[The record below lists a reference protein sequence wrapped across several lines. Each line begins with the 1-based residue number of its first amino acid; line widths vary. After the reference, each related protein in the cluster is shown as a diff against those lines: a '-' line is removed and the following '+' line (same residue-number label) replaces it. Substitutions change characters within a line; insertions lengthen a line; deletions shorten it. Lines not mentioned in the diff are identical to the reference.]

1 MRLAAFLFFGFATVG
16 IPFEYSRFFLG
27 QKDEVTMTILEVN
40 NLTKA
45 FGANTILEDVSFKV
59 NKGERVGLIGENGS
73 GKSTLLKMIVGV
85 EEVTGGTITKPK
97 GLRIGYLAQHLTY
110 REGHTVYEEVL
121 NVFGAVRKLRAEL
134 KDLEAE
140 MGHSETA
147 SDEDRLQET
156 MGRYGRLVE
165 AFEHLGGYT
174 YEQRIEAVLEGLGIS
189 GMRNRRIGSLSG
201 GEKNVVALARMLLE
215 EPDILLLD
223 EPGNHLDF
231 EGLAWLEGF
240 IRNYGKTAILVSHD
254 RYLLD
259 RTVERIVELEDRK
272 AAAYSG
278 NYSTYR
284 AEKLRNLIKQK
295 AAYEDQ
301 QKEIRRLEEMVRR
314 FELLGGERDFRQ
326 AKSRQKMLDRMDRVE
341 QPDLD
346 RKRIDPSFGFEER
359 SGRITLELKG
369 YSKAFGD
376 RVLFQDVDMLLSFG
390 DRAGLLGANGTG
402 KTTLFKD
409 ILKQGAWENPV
420 LRIGPKT
427 KIGYYAQEH
436 ETLNPELSILEEVR
450 REKGL
455 TNAQAFTVLS
465 KFLFRWEDMDRKV
478 KTLSGGEKSRVQL
491 AKLMVSDANL
501 LLLDEPTNHLDI
513 QSREQVEEAL
523 EVFEGAVLVISH
535 DRYFLD
541 RIVDRIVEVR
551 NPDLVCYPGNF
562 SVFWNKKK
570 AEQGRAS
577 PARKK
582 RPAARKNTVRPLTT
596 APDGIEEKIEESEE
610 EKLRLERTLA
620 EAYRNRDYKRGEKLS
635 RQLRKLEEQLEEL
648 YDLL

>member
-1 MRLAAFLFFGFATVG
+1 MRTAFRRPWSATAALW
-16 IPFEYSRFFLG
+16 
-27 QKDEVTMTILEVN
+27 
-40 NLTKA
+40 KA
-45 FGANTILEDVSFKV
+45 F
-59 NKGERVGLIGENGS
+59 ER
-73 GKSTLLKMIVGV
+73 M
-85 EEVTGGTITKPK
+85 
-97 GLRIGYLAQHLTY
+97 
-110 REGHTVYEEVL
+110 
-121 NVFGAVRKLRAEL
+121 
-134 KDLEAE
+134 
-140 MGHSETA
+140 
-147 SDEDRLQET
+147 
-156 MGRYGRLVE
+156 
-165 AFEHLGGYT
+165 GGYT

-189 GMRNRRIGSLSG
+189 AMRDRGIGSLSG

-231 EGLAWLEGF
+231 GGLAWLEDF

-301 QKEIRRLEEMVRR
+301 QKEIQRLEEMIKR
-314 FELLGGERDFRQ
+314 FELMGSERAYRQ
-326 AKSRQKMLDRMDRVE
+326 ARSKQKMLDRADRIE
-341 QPDLD
+341 RPGLD
-346 RKRIDPSFGFEER
+346 RGRIDPSFGFEER
-359 SGRITLELKG
+359 SGRITLELRG
-369 YSKAFGD
+369 YSKTFGD

-390 DRAGLLGANGTG
+390 ERAGLLGANGSG

-420 LRIGPKT
+420 LRIGPRT

-436 ETLNPELSILEEVR
+436 ETLNPERSILEEVR

-455 TNAQAFTVLS
+455 TKDQAFTVLS

-523 EVFEGAVLVISH
+523 EVFDGTVLVISH

-551 NPDLVCYPGNF
+551 NPDLVGYPGNF
-562 SVFWNKKK
+562 SFFWEKKRS
-570 AEQGRAS
+570 EQGRAA

-582 RPAARKNTVRPLTT
+582 RTAARKKTVQPLSDDS
-596 APDGIEEKIEESEE
+596 ADIEAKIEEMEA
-610 EKLRLERTLA
+610 EKLRMERALA
-620 EAYRNRDYKRGEKLS
+620 EAYRNRDYKGGEKLS
-635 RQLRKLEEQLEEL
+635 RQLRMLEDRLEEL
-648 YDLL
+648 FDLL

>member
-1 MRLAAFLFFGFATVG
+1 
-16 IPFEYSRFFLG
+16 
-27 QKDEVTMTILEVN
+27 MTILDVN
-40 NLTKA
+40 NLTKTY
-45 FGANTILEDVSFKV
+45 GAHTVLECVSFKV
-59 NKGERVGLIGENGS
+59 KQGERVGLIGENGS
-73 GKSTLLKMIVGV
+73 GKSTLLKMIVGI
-85 EEVTGGTITKPK
+85 EAVTGGTITKPK
-97 GLRIGYLAQHLTY
+97 GLRVGYLAQHPTY
-110 REGHTVYEEVL
+110 REGNTVYEEVL
-121 NVFGAVRKLRAEL
+121 DVFGAVIKLEAEL
-134 KDLEAE
+134 KDLEAV
-140 MGHSETA
+140 MSRSETA

-156 MGRYGRLVE
+156 MARYGRLVE
-165 AFEHLGGYT
+165 AFERMGGYT

-189 GMRNRRIGSLSG
+189 AMRDRRIGSLSG

-278 NYSTYR
+278 NYSSYR

-314 FELLGGERDFRQ
+314 FEHWAHIVDNPRHARQ
-326 AKSRQKMLDRMDRVE
+326 ARNKRKRLDRMDKIER
-341 QPDLD
+341 PDLD
-346 RKRIDPSFGFEER
+346 RGRIDPGFGFEER
-359 SGRITLELKG
+359 SGRITLELRG

-390 DRAGLLGANGTG
+390 ERAGLLGANGSG

-409 ILKQGAWENPV
+409 ILEQGAWENQV
-420 LRIGPKT
+420 LRIGPRT

-436 ETLNPELSILEEVR
+436 ETLNPERSILEEVR

-455 TNAQAFTVLS
+455 TKDQAFTVLS

-513 QSREQVEEAL
+513 RSREQVEEAL
-523 EVFEGAVLVISH
+523 EAFDGTILVISH

-551 NPDLVCYPGNF
+551 NPDLVGHAGNF
-562 SVFWNKKK
+562 SFFWEKKSS
-570 AEQGRAS
+570 EQGRTTPAKKKRTA
-577 PARKK
+577 ARKK
-582 RPAARKNTVRPLTT
+582 TVRPP
-596 APDGIEEKIEESEE
+596 PDDSAETEEKIEEMEA
-610 EKLRLERTLA
+610 EKLRLERALA
-620 EAYRNRDYKRGEKLS
+620 EAYRNRNYKGGEKLS
-635 RQLRKLEEQLEEL
+635 RQLLKLEDRLEEL

>member
-1 MRLAAFLFFGFATVG
+1 MLLAAFLFFGFETVG
-16 IPFEYSRFFLG
+16 IPSEYSRFFCY
-27 QKDEVTMTILEVN
+27 KDVVTMTVLEVN

-45 FGANTILEDVSFKV
+45 FGADTILEGVSFKV
-59 NKGERVGLIGENGS
+59 KQGERVGLIGENGS
-73 GKSTLLKMIVGV
+73 GKSTLLKMIVGI

-97 GLRIGYLAQHLTY
+97 GLRVGYLAQHMTY
-110 REGHTVYEEVL
+110 REGNTVHEEIL
-121 NVFGAVRKLRAEL
+121 DVFSAVRKLRAEL
-134 KDLEAE
+134 EDLEAE
-140 MGHSETA
+140 MARSETA
-147 SDEDRLQET
+147 SDEDRLRKT
-156 MGRYGRLVE
+156 MARYGRLVE
-165 AFEHLGGYT
+165 AFDRLGGYT
-174 YEQRIEAVLEGLGIS
+174 YEQRIEAALEGLGIS
-189 GMRNRRIGSLSG
+189 AMRDRRIGSLSG

-301 QKEIRRLEEMVRR
+301 QKEIRRLEEMIKR
-314 FELLGGERDFRQ
+314 FELMGGERAYRQ
-326 AKSRQKMLDRMDRVE
+326 ARSRQKMLDRMDKIER
-341 QPDLD
+341 PGLD
-346 RKRIDPSFGFEER
+346 RGRIDPGFGFEER
-359 SGRITLELKG
+359 SGRITLEFRG

-390 DRAGLLGANGTG
+390 ERAGLLGANGSG

-409 ILKQGAWENPV
+409 ILEQGAWENQV

-436 ETLNPELSILEEVR
+436 ETLNPERSILEEVR

-455 TNAQAFTVLS
+455 TRDQAFTVLS

-523 EVFEGAVLVISH
+523 EEFDGTVLIISH

-551 NPDLVCYPGNF
+551 NPDLLCHAGNF
-562 SVFWNKKK
+562 SDFWEKKSS
-570 AEQGRAS
+570 EQGRAA
-577 PARKK
+577 PTKKKRTAARKK
-582 RPAARKNTVRPLTT
+582 T
-596 APDGIEEKIEESEE
+596 AQPPSDDSAEIEEKIEEMEA
-610 EKLRLERTLA
+610 EKLRLERALA
-620 EAYRNRDYKRGEKLS
+620 EAYRNRDYKGGEKLS
-635 RQLRKLEEQLEEL
+635 RQLRMLEDRLEEL
-648 YDLL
+648 FDLL

>member
-1 MRLAAFLFFGFATVG
+1 
-16 IPFEYSRFFLG
+16 
-27 QKDEVTMTILEVN
+27 MTILDVN

-45 FGANTILEDVSFKV
+45 YGANTVLEGVSFKI
-59 NKGERVGLIGENGS
+59 NQGERVGLIGENGS
-73 GKSTLLKMIVGV
+73 GKSTLLKMIVGI

-97 GLRIGYLAQHLTY
+97 GLRVGYLAQHLTY
-110 REGHTVYEEVL
+110 REGNTVYEEVL
-121 NVFGAVRKLRAEL
+121 DVFGAVRKLRADL
-134 KDLEAE
+134 RDLEAE
-140 MGHSETA
+140 MGQTETA

-156 MGRYGRLVE
+156 MARYGRLVE
-165 AFEHLGGYT
+165 AFERMGGYT
-174 YEQRIEAVLEGLGIS
+174 YAQRIEAVLEGLGIS
-189 GMRNRRIGSLSG
+189 AMRDRRVGSLSG

-231 EGLAWLEGF
+231 EGLAWLEDF

-278 NYSTYR
+278 NYSSYR

-301 QKEIRRLEEMVRR
+301 QKEIRRLEEMIKR
-314 FELLGGERDFRQ
+314 FELMGGERDFRQ
-326 AKSRQKMLDRMDRVE
+326 ARSRQKMLDRMDKIER
-341 QPDLD
+341 PGLD
-346 RKRIDPSFGFEER
+346 RGRIDPGFGFEER
-359 SGRITLELKG
+359 SGRITLELRG

-376 RVLFQDVDMLLSFG
+376 RVLFQDVDLLLSFG
-390 DRAGLLGANGTG
+390 ERAGLLGANGSG
-402 KTTLFKD
+402 KTTLFRD
-409 ILKQGAWENPV
+409 ILEQGAWENQV
-420 LRIGPKT
+420 LRIGPRT

-436 ETLNPELSILEEVR
+436 ETLNPERSILEEVR
-450 REKGL
+450 RERGL
-455 TNAQAFTVLS
+455 TRDQGFTVLS

-523 EVFEGAVLVISH
+523 EEFDGTVLVISH

-551 NPDLVCYPGNF
+551 NPDLVCHAGNF
-562 SVFWNKKK
+562 SFFWEKKRS
-570 AEQGRAS
+570 EQGRAA
-577 PARKK
+577 PAKRKRTAARKK
-582 RPAARKNTVRPLTT
+582 TVLPP
-596 APDGIEEKIEESEE
+596 PDDSAETEEKIEEMEA
-610 EKLRLERTLA
+610 EKLRLERALA
-620 EAYRNRDYKRGEKLS
+620 EAYRNRNYKGGEKLS
-635 RQLRKLEEQLEEL
+635 RQLLKLEDRLEGL

>member
-1 MRLAAFLFFGFATVG
+1 MLLAAFLFFGFETVG
-16 IPFEYSRFFLG
+16 IPSEYSRFFCN
-27 QKDEVTMTILEVN
+27 KDVVTMTILEVN

-45 FGANTILEDVSFKV
+45 FGADTILEGVSFKI
-59 NKGERVGLIGENGS
+59 NQGERVGLIGENGS
-73 GKSTLLKMIVGV
+73 GKSTLLKMMAGI
-85 EEVTGGTITKPK
+85 EEVTGGTITRPK
-97 GLRIGYLAQHLTY
+97 GLRVGYLAQHLTY
-110 REGHTVYEEVL
+110 REGNTVYEEVL
-121 NVFGAVRKLRAEL
+121 EVFGAVRKLRAEL
-134 KDLEAE
+134 EDLEAA
-140 MGHSETA
+140 MGRSETA
-147 SDEDRLQET
+147 SDEDRLQKT
-156 MGRYGRLVE
+156 MARYGRLVE
-165 AFEHLGGYT
+165 AFERMGGYT
-174 YEQRIEAVLEGLGIS
+174 YEQRIEAALEGLGIS
-189 GMRNRRIGSLSG
+189 AMRDRRIGSLSG

-278 NYSTYR
+278 NYSSYR

-301 QKEIRRLEEMVRR
+301 QKEVRRLEEMIKR
-314 FELLGGERDFRQ
+314 FELMGSERAYRQ
-326 AKSRQKMLDRMDRVE
+326 AQSKQKMLDRMDRIE
-341 QPDLD
+341 RPGLD
-346 RKRIDPSFGFEER
+346 RGRIDPGFGFEER
-359 SGRITLELKG
+359 SGRITLELGG

-376 RVLFQDVDMLLSFG
+376 RVLFQDVDLLLSFG
-390 DRAGLLGANGTG
+390 ERAGLLGANGSG

-409 ILKQGAWENPV
+409 ILEQGAWENPV
-420 LRIGPKT
+420 LRIGPRT

-436 ETLNPELSILEEVR
+436 ETLNPERSILEEVR

-455 TNAQAFTVLS
+455 TRDQAFTVLS

-523 EVFEGAVLVISH
+523 EEFDGTVLVISH

-551 NPDLVCYPGNF
+551 NPDLLCHAGNF
-562 SVFWNKKK
+562 SVFWEKKSS
-570 AEQGRAS
+570 EQGRAA
-577 PARKK
+577 PAKKKRTAARKK
-582 RPAARKNTVRPLTT
+582 TVQP
-596 APDGIEEKIEESEE
+596 PSDDSVEIEEKIEEMEE
-610 EKLRLERTLA
+610 DKLRLERALA
-620 EAYRNRDYKRGEKLS
+620 EAYRNRDYKGGEKLS
-635 RQLRKLEEQLEEL
+635 RQLRMLEDRLEEL
-648 YDLL
+648 FDLL